1 LTSPRPLAKAGGHH
15 QSAEEPIVTKPK
27 FIVAAGAALALA
39 LAASGAQAQD
49 GGAGP
54 VAGAAQQDR
63 LQEAVTDQNQRTQE
77 ETGRNR
83 RNRNSQPPP
92 PTPEELAQRAQAL
105 AVASNVNCQVT
116 RANLL
121 GQTPDG
127 ALSYEAVCASGPG
140 YILIASTPPQGAD
153 CVLLAGQAAIER
165 ARDPAADVGA
175 QCAIPENM
183 DVVRVISGYATSAG
197 IACTVDQ
204 GASIG
209 KSREDNVIYEVGC
222 AGVDGAWLERLPDGW
237 KITECAQVIVQN
249 GTCRFSTAD
258 EQAATLKARFAS
270 NAEAAACDVVQARY
284 MGANANGSFHE
295 AKCAAGNGV
304 IVRFNTEFAVQQVYP
319 CETAQRI
326 GGGCTLT
333 IVPAPPAA
341 APASR

>member
-1 LTSPRPLAKAGGHH
+1 M
-15 QSAEEPIVTKPK
+15 TKPN

-39 LAASGAQAQD
+39 LAASAAQAQD

-153 CVLLAGQAAIER
+153 CVLLHAK
-165 ARDPAADVGA
+165 GA
-175 QCAIPENM
+175 L
-183 DVVRVISGYATSAG
+183 RRRRTSISASGAMMAT
-197 IACTVDQ
+197 
-204 GASIG
+204 
-209 KSREDNVIYEVGC
+209 
-222 AGVDGAWLERLPDGW
+222 
-237 KITECAQVIVQN
+237 KI
-249 GTCRFSTAD
+249 
-258 EQAATLKARFAS
+258 K
-270 NAEAAACDVVQARY
+270 
-284 MGANANGSFHE
+284 
-295 AKCAAGNGV
+295 
-304 IVRFNTEFAVQQVYP
+304 
-319 CETAQRI
+319 
-326 GGGCTLT
+326 
-333 IVPAPPAA
+333 A
-341 APASR
+341 APEIATGVVG